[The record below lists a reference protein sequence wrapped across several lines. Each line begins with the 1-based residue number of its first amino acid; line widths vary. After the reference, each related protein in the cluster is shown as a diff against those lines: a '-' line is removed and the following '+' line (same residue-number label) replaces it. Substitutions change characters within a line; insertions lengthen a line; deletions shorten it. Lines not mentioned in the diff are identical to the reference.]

1 MTLTNVSDAVAEIVR
16 NHSRQAEQETRCSE
30 ESCREIGE
38 FLQSCGYRPLNRKLF
53 DTLCKFG
60 ASVLD
65 GNSRKGLFLRGDVGI
80 GKTFGLQ
87 LLAARFGWKFV
98 TAREVEGFYRTQPDY
113 AEWVE
118 YCRAADFFGRGK
130 TLVIDDLGTEN
141 EEFVQYGQR
150 ANPLAELLE
159 KRYDLSFHRDRVRT
173 VVTSNLTDQQIKERY
188 GFRAFDRMREMFA
201 VVTVKGE
208 SLRK

>member
-1 MTLTNVSDAVAEIVR
+1 MILTNVSDAVARIVR
-16 NHSRQAEQETRCSE
+16 QHSKPETESHGSE

-38 FLQSCGYRPLNRKLF
+38 FLKSCGYLPLNGKLF
-53 DTLCKFG
+53 DTLCRFG
-60 ASVLD
+60 ASVMD
-65 GNSRKGLFLRGDVGI
+65 GTSRKGLFLRGDVGI

-98 TAREVEGFYRTQPDY
+98 TAREVEGFFRTQPNY
-113 AEWVE
+113 TEWVE

-130 TLVIDDLGTEN
+130 ALVIDDLGTEN
-141 EEFVQYGQR
+141 EDFMQYGQR

-173 VVTSNLTDQQIKERY
+173 IVTSNLTDQQLKDRY
-188 GFRAFDRMREMFA
+188 GFRVFDRLREMFA

>member
-1 MTLTNVSDAVAEIVR
+1 MILTNVSDAVARIVR
-16 NHSRQAEQETRCSE
+16 QHSKPETESHGSE
-30 ESCREIGE
+30 ESCQEIGE
-38 FLQSCGYRPLNRKLF
+38 FLKSCGYLPLNGKLF
-53 DTLCKFG
+53 DTLCRFG
-60 ASVLD
+60 ASVMD
-65 GNSRKGLFLRGDVGI
+65 GTSRKGLFLRGDVGI

-98 TAREVEGFYRTQPDY
+98 TAREVEGFFRTQPNY
-113 AEWVE
+113 TEWVE

-141 EEFVQYGQR
+141 EDFMQYGQR

-173 VVTSNLTDQQIKERY
+173 IVTSNLTDQQLKERY
-188 GFRAFDRMREMFA
+188 GFRVFDRLREMFA

>member
-1 MTLTNVSDAVAEIVR
+1 MILTRFSDEIAKVIHAHQ
-16 NHSRQAEQETRCSE
+16 NELETRCSE

-38 FLQSCGYRPLNRKLF
+38 FLKSCGYLPMNGKLF
-53 DTLCKFG
+53 DTLCRFG
-60 ASVLD
+60 ASVMD
-65 GNSRKGLFLRGDVGI
+65 GTSRKGLFLRGDVGI

-98 TAREVEGFYRTQPDY
+98 TAREVEGFYRTQPNY
-113 AEWVE
+113 TEWVE

-130 TLVIDDLGTEN
+130 ALVIDDLGTEN
-141 EEFVQYGQR
+141 EDFMQYGQR
-150 ANPLAELLE
+150 ANPIAELLE

-173 VVTSNLTDQQIKERY
+173 IVTSNLTDQQLKERY
-188 GFRAFDRMREMFA
+188 GFRVFDRLREMFA

>member
-1 MTLTNVSDAVAEIVR
+1 MILTRFSDEIAKVIR
-16 NHSRQAEQETRCSE
+16 DYQNEQETRCSE

-38 FLQSCGYRPLNRKLF
+38 FLKSCGYLPLNGKLF
-53 DTLCKFG
+53 DTLCRFG
-60 ASVLD
+60 ASVMD
-65 GNSRKGLFLRGDVGI
+65 GTSRKGLFLRGDVGI

-98 TAREVEGFYRTQPDY
+98 TARDVEGFFRTQPDY
-113 AEWVE
+113 TKWVE

-130 TLVIDDLGTEN
+130 ELVIDDLGTEN
-141 EEFVQYGQR
+141 EDFMQYGQR

-159 KRYDLSFHRDRVRT
+159 KRYNLSFHRDRVRT
-173 VVTSNLTDQQIKERY
+173 IVTSNLTDQQLKDRY
-188 GFRAFDRMREMFA
+188 GFRVFDRLREMFA

>member
-1 MTLTNVSDAVAEIVR
+1 MMTLTNISDAVARIVR
-16 NHSRQAEQETRCSE
+16 QHSKPETESHGSE

-38 FLQSCGYRPLNRKLF
+38 FLQRCGYLPLNGKLF
-53 DTLCKFG
+53 DTLCRFG
-60 ASVLD
+60 ASVME
-65 GNSRKGLFLRGDVGI
+65 GGSNRGLFLRGDVGI

-98 TAREVEGFYRTQPDY
+98 TAREVEGFYRTQPEY

-141 EEFVQYGQR
+141 EDFMQYGQR

-188 GFRAFDRMREMFA
+188 GFRVFDRMREMFA

>member
-1 MTLTNVSDAVAEIVR
+1 MILTNVSDAVARIVR
-16 NHSRQAEQETRCSE
+16 QHSKPETESHGSE
-30 ESCREIGE
+30 ESCQEIGE
-38 FLQSCGYRPLNRKLF
+38 FLKSCGYLPLNGKLF
-53 DTLCKFG
+53 DTLCRFG
-60 ASVLD
+60 ASVMD
-65 GNSRKGLFLRGDVGI
+65 CTSRKGLFLRGDVGI

-113 AEWVE
+113 TTWVE

-141 EEFVQYGQR
+141 EDFMQYGQR

-173 VVTSNLTDQQIKERY
+173 IVTSNLTDQQLKERY
-188 GFRAFDRMREMFA
+188 GFRVFDRIREMFA
-201 VVTVKGE
+201 VVTVKGD

>member
-1 MTLTNVSDAVAEIVR
+1 MILTNVSDAVARIVR
-16 NHSRQAEQETRCSE
+16 QHSKPETESHGSE

-38 FLQSCGYRPLNRKLF
+38 FLKSCGYLPLNGKLF
-53 DTLCKFG
+53 DTLCRFG
-60 ASVLD
+60 ASVMD
-65 GNSRKGLFLRGDVGI
+65 GTSRKGLFLRGDVGI

-98 TAREVEGFYRTQPDY
+98 TAREVEGFFRTQPNY
-113 AEWVE
+113 TEWVE

-141 EEFVQYGQR
+141 EDFMQYGQR

-173 VVTSNLTDQQIKERY
+173 IVTSNLTDQQLKERY
-188 GFRAFDRMREMFA
+188 GFRVFDRLREMFA

>member
-1 MTLTNVSDAVAEIVR
+1 MTTLTNVSDAVARIVR
-16 NHSRQAEQETRCSE
+16 QHSKPETESRCTE
-30 ESCREIGE
+30 EGIMEIGE
-38 FLQSCGYRPLNRKLF
+38 FLQSCGYLPLNKKLF
-53 DTLCKFG
+53 DTLCRFG
-60 ASVLD
+60 ASALD
-65 GNSRKGLFLRGDVGI
+65 GGSNRGLFLRGDVGI

-87 LLAARFGWKFV
+87 LLAAKFGWKFV

-113 AEWVE
+113 TAWVD

-141 EEFVQYGQR
+141 EDFMQYGQR

-159 KRYDLSFHRDRVRT
+159 KRYDLSFLRDHVRT

-188 GFRAFDRMREMFA
+188 GFRVFDRMREMFA

>member
-1 MTLTNVSDAVAEIVR
+1 MTTLTSVSEAVARIVR
-16 NHSRQAEQETRCSE
+16 QHSKPETELRCSE

-38 FLQSCGYRPLNRKLF
+38 FLQNCGYLPLNRKLF
-53 DTLCKFG
+53 DTLCRFG

-87 LLAARFGWKFV
+87 LLAAKFGWKFV
-98 TAREVEGFYRTQPDY
+98 TAREVEGFYRAQPEY
-113 AEWVE
+113 TEWE
-118 YCRAADFFGRGK
+118 DYCRAADFFGRGK

-141 EEFVQYGQR
+141 EDFMQYGQR

-159 KRYDLSFHRDRVRT
+159 KRYDLSFYRDHVRT
-173 VVTSNLTDQQIKERY
+173 VVTSNLTDQQLKERY
-188 GFRAFDRMREMFA
+188 GFRVFDRMREMFA
-201 VVTVKGE
+201 VVTVRGE